1 MKRCD
6 TKYADD
12 KKKLSHM
19 KDIVKKNLPVVERID
34 WFDLVMRIVMTVSDQ
49 PSIPCLPEC
58 TSLTPGMSFES
69 CFFSAQNGILE
80 IGSIGVSPSRV

>member
-1 MKRCD
+1 MKRCNEKFAKD
-6 TKYADD
+6 QE
-12 KKKLSHM
+12 KLKHM
-19 KDIVKKNLPVVERID
+19 KDIVNKNLPTVEGID
-34 WFDLVMRIVMTVSDQ
+34 YFDIIMRVVMTVSDQ

-58 TSLTPGMSFES
+58 ASLTPGMSFDS